1 MFSIRNFPKEYKNQ
15 LMPFLEKYPDI
26 IKILYQEPTKSFD
39 YVVYMHNKYKELD
52 QTSLEGKNDLLLD
65 YLSNYSK
72 INYNEEEAIQ
82 DHESVVTIVR
92 NKDW

>member
-1 MFSIRNFPKEYKNQ
+1 
-15 LMPFLEKYPDI
+15 
-26 IKILYQEPTKSFD
+26 
-39 YVVYMHNKYKELD
+39 MHNKYKELD